1 MESDKR
7 MNEYESV
14 QKQHADR
21 IAIEEGKLVI
31 MNNWNKNK
39 AIDKCEKFECSK
51 KSTHL
56 VSWNTPRFYGFK
68 KCLSAFCEK
77 HAKEWFQYLKK
88 DSETA
93 TQITLTSIEV
103 KLDSE

>member
-7 MNEYESV
+7 MTEYYKTV

-21 IAIEEGKLVI
+21 IEIEKGKLVI
-31 MNNWNKNK
+31 KNDWNKK
-39 AIDKCEKFECSK
+39 KTIEKCEKFGCLE
-51 KSTHL
+51 KSTHV

-77 HAKEWFQYLKK
+77 HAKEWFNYLKK

-93 TQITLTSIEV
+93 TQITKTKIGE
-103 KLDSE
+103 